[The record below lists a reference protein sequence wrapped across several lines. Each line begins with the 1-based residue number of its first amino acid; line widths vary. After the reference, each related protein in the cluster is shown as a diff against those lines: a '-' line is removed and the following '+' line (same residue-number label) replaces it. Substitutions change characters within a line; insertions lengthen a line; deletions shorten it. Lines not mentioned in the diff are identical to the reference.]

1 MDNELDELLD
11 SALDD
16 FDKNKEEQIKKN
28 ESIQIE
34 PQASGITIE
43 KTNLN
48 VEEEEG
54 DELKSSTI
62 DDDMKLFEEIFS
74 GEQSK
79 ETLKQFTDAM
89 KMFKGEDPSMFK
101 DFEKMMETMSSSVA
115 KETNNLNLYEDDVDD
130 DDDRYQAN
138 SRAANIQNKSSSEQ
152 KPPLHKV
159 LEDMNKQSEKLL
171 KNSGAGSEG
180 LLNEEFLLS
189 QLNLDENDDPASSL
203 LMQPLI
209 SMLFSKDILYPS
221 LKMMLDNYEK
231 YLETNKDKLN
241 SNDLDKYSEQKRCI
255 VEMCGIYENSKDTD
269 SQEVKSS
276 QQQKILDLL
285 EKCGNPPAELVP
297 EMNPFQGMGGG
308 FMKDS
313 CPIS

>member
-1 MDNELDELLD
+1 MIQSEL
-11 SALDD
+11 
-16 FDKNKEEQIKKN
+16 
-28 ESIQIE
+28 
-34 PQASGITIE
+34 QASSITIE
-43 KTNLN
+43 KTNIN
-48 VEEEEG
+48 VEEET
-54 DELKSSTI
+54 DLKESTI

-89 KMFKGEDPSMFK
+89 KMFKGEDPGMFK
-101 DFEKMMETMSSSVA
+101 DFEKMMATMSSDVA
-115 KETNNLNLYEDDVDD
+115 KENTNNLNLYEDDVDD
-130 DDDRYQAN
+130 DDDRYQAK
-138 SRAANIQNKSSSEQ
+138 SRATNTTNKANLEQ
-152 KPPLHKV
+152 KAPLDKI
-159 LEDMNKQSEKLL
+159 LEDMNKQF
-171 KNSGAGSEG
+171 KNSGSGAGGG

-189 QLNLDENDDPASSL
+189 QLNLDESSNETDDPASSL

-221 LKMMLDNYEK
+221 LQMMLKNYEN

-241 SNDLDKYSEQKRCI
+241 SSDFNKYSEQKRCI
-255 VEMCGIYENSKDTD
+255 EDMCGIYENSKDTD

-297 EMNPFQGMGGG
+297 EMNPFQGMGGSL
-308 FMKDS
+308 MKDS
-313 CPIS
+313 CPLS

>member
-1 MDNELDELLD
+1 MDKELDELLD

-16 FDKNKEEQIKKN
+16 FDRNKEEIKET
-28 ESIQIE
+28 ESIKSE
-34 PQASGITIE
+34 LQASSITIE
-43 KTNLN
+43 KTNIN
-48 VEEEEG
+48 VEEET
-54 DELKSSTI
+54 DLKESTI

-89 KMFKGEDPSMFK
+89 KMFKGEDPGMFK
-101 DFEKMMETMSSSVA
+101 DFEKMMSTMSSDVA
-115 KETNNLNLYEDDVDD
+115 KENTNNLNLYEDDVDD
-130 DDDRYQAN
+130 DDDRYQTK
-138 SRAANIQNKSSSEQ
+138 SRATNTTNKVNLEQ
-152 KPPLHKV
+152 KAPLDKI
-159 LEDMNKQSEKLL
+159 LEDMNKQF
-171 KNSGAGSEG
+171 KNSGAGGG

-189 QLNLDENDDPASSL
+189 QLNLDESSNETDDQASSL

-221 LKMMLDNYEK
+221 LQMMLKNYEN

-241 SNDLDKYSEQKRCI
+241 SSDFNKYSEQKRCI
-255 VEMCGIYENSKDTD
+255 EDMCGIYENSKDTD

-297 EMNPFQGMGGG
+297 EMNPFQGMGGNL
-308 FMKDS
+308 MKDS
-313 CPIS
+313 CPLS